1 MVVQLLQKVT
11 QHLQEPFVSEELGER
26 FANAL
31 NFCVDSLVSQKGLK
45 LKVNQPERFNFEPRT
60 LLQNILSMYAN
71 MSDEQVFLR
80 HVVSDAR
87 SYKDE
92 TFEKAVRML
101 NSQKKGIQ
109 LDLDKK
115 ERFEAM
121 VSNLKVMRA
130 QITEEEVRFN
140 HRSGVGC

>member
-1 MVVQLLQKVT
+1 
-11 QHLQEPFVSEELGER
+11 
-26 FANAL
+26 
-31 NFCVDSLVSQKGLK
+31 
-45 LKVNQPERFNFEPRT
+45 
-60 LLQNILSMYAN
+60 

-121 VSNLKVMRA
+121 VSNLKIMRA

-140 HRSGVGC
+140 HWSGVGC